1 MKLGFFYYRK
11 EGNSNIIIRKI
22 EARGGDDVGI
32 LSLGKKSYYS
42 SQIIIK
48 GGSEEPP
55 KKDLNVYLY
64 EREIMQ
70 EYHCQYG
77 R

>member
-1 MKLGFFYYRK
+1 MKLGFFLLQ
-11 EGNSNIIIRKI
+11 EGGNSNMIIRKI
-22 EARGGDDVGI
+22 EACGGDDVGI

-64 EREIMQ
+64 EREIMKGC
-70 EYHCQYG
+70 HCQYG